1 MFYRKCGNGCGK
13 INLNFLY
20 KCIYI
25 CRYLKN
31 SRNYYILDICFCMEL
46 GNDFE

>member
-1 MFYRKCGNGCGK
+1 MFYRKCGNDWGK

-31 SRNYYILDICFCMEL
+31 CRNYYIFCKEL